1 MGDFAEVPVPGAE
14 CQVVPSAQRQV
25 PVPCLVPVLTSR
37 FILRRVLRVLFL
49 IILLTLLTACAEPPS
64 KEMNQ
69 AQGAI
74 DAARAAG
81 ADRYASAELMAAVD
95 ALKRSEEAVSQ
106 RDYRLALSHAI
117 DSRERA
123 QHAAKTAG
131 ETRAKA
137 RGDAERHVA
146 EVNTL
151 LAQARQRLD
160 DPASARLSPRELQNS
175 RSAIDTAEKNMQEA
189 RAALSADDYPRAI
202 KMTEG
207 LAARLRAVLRAL
219 DRSGPAGPTRRRR

>member
-1 MGDFAEVPVPGAE
+1 MVLQVLESVGA
-14 CQVVPSAQRQV
+14 RQEDNENQSRAWSERDIKRRA
-25 PVPCLVPVLTSR
+25 LGWLYSDQMSGRSVLGTVS
-37 FILRRVLRVLFL
+37 
-49 IILLTLLTACAEPPS
+49 LLTLFTACAEPPH

-81 ADRYASAELMAAVD
+81 AAQYASAELTGAID
-95 ALKRSEEAVSQ
+95 ALKRSEDAAIL

-123 QHAAKTAG
+123 QNAARTAG

-137 RGDAERHVA
+137 RGDAERLVA

-151 LAQARQRLD
+151 LTQARQRLSD
-160 DPASARLSPRELQNS
+160 SNRARLPLQKA
-175 RSAIDTAEKNMQEA
+175 RSIIEVAQKNMQEA
-189 RAALSADDYPRAI
+189 RAALSADDYPRAA
-202 KMTEG
+202 KLTEG
-207 LAARLRAVLRAL
+207 LAAQLRAVLKEL
-219 DRSGPAGPTRRRR
+219 DDLGPPRPTRRRR